1 MKAATGIQNYSILI
15 TDDEDASRQALRDI
29 VEPEGY
35 RVLMASSG
43 EEALDIVRTDS
54 VHLAL
59 LDMNMPTLTGLETL
73 QLVHQTNAFLPCIL
87 VTADASEMLLREA
100 FQAHAYSVI
109 PKPVSKNVVLYTVV
123 RALMRFY
130 GNPRGFRVVE

>member
-1 MKAATGIQNYSILI
+1 MKAATTTRNYSILI
-15 TDDEDASRQALRDI
+15 TDDEAASRQALRDI

-35 RVLMASSG
+35 RILMASSG

-59 LDMNMPTLTGLETL
+59 LDMNMPTLSGLETL

-87 VTADASEMLLREA
+87 VTADASETLLREA

-123 RALMRFY
+123 RALMRVY